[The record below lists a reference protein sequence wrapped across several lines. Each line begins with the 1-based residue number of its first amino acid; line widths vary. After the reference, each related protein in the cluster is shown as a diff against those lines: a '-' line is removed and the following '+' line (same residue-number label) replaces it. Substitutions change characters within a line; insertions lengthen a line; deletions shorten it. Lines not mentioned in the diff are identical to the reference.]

1 MATYG
6 EWITR
11 STRIG
16 ASLGGVAGFFFAA
29 YLTARSSA
37 LAWTD
42 VLDSVG
48 SIAVVLIYAV
58 ILGSFCIVIGGLAG
72 LVLGTVSSPL
82 RSFTWNAR
90 ILDFQV
96 NRRDGNIEKRERAS

>member
-11 STRIG
+11 STGIG
-16 ASLGGVAGFFFAA
+16 AALGGVAGFFFAA
-29 YLTARSSA
+29 YLTATSPA

-42 VLDSVG
+42 APDTVG

-72 LVLGTVSSPL
+72 LVLGAVSSPL
-82 RSFTWNAR
+82 SSFIKNAR
-90 ILDFQV
+90 ILHFQV
-96 NRRDGNIEKRERAS
+96 NHRDGNIEKRDRAS